1 LNLKD
6 EMIKRAKARMQAY
19 ENNKKFIEEKLLF
32 ANKGMS
38 DLQNEKIANQTNVNQ
53 EISNLEGIIV
63 STLETI
69 EKK

>member
-1 LNLKD
+1 
-6 EMIKRAKARMQAY
+6 MCRMQAY

-38 DLQNEKIANQTNVNQ
+38 DLQNEKANQTNVNQ

-63 STLETI
+63 SL
-69 EKK
+69 

>member
-1 LNLKD
+1 
-6 EMIKRAKARMQAY
+6 MIKRAKARMQAY

>member
-1 LNLKD
+1 
-6 EMIKRAKARMQAY
+6 MIKRAKARMQAY

-63 STLETI
+63 SL
-69 EKK
+69 